1 MGFLQ
6 GTDTYSLT
14 QRYAV
19 SCLPTGCLHMHLHQ
33 PYSRARITG
42 KHTSYSLSHSHTHTH
57 LLSIV
62 PAIRQTQ
69 GAGWQE
75 IRAEVSEGWKEV
87 QPKMKETSIV
97 SVLAGLWATTSS

>member
-1 MGFLQ
+1 
-6 GTDTYSLT
+6 
-14 QRYAV
+14 
-19 SCLPTGCLHMHLHQ
+19 MHLHQ
-33 PYSRARITG
+33 PHSRARITG
-42 KHTSYSLSHSHTHTH
+42 KHTSCRHRHTQTH
-57 LLSIV
+57 SIV

-97 SVLAGLWATTSS
+97 SVLAGLRATTSS